1 MTQYLLTLYQPDGIP
16 SPEDVDL
23 DRIGRELGA
32 LNEELRATGAWVFAG
47 GLHPAATAT
56 VVQARGDD
64 LQLTDGPYLEG
75 REHVG
80 GFSIVDVPDLDAALG
95 WAGRIARITGLPVEV
110 RPFQHGS

>member
-32 LNEELRATGAWVFAG
+32 LNEEIRAAGAWVFAG
-47 GLHPAATAT
+47 GLHPAATST
-56 VVQARGDD
+56 VVRARGDD
-64 LQLTDGPYLEG
+64 LALTDGPYVEG

-80 GFSIVDVPDLDAALG
+80 GFTVLEAGDLDAALG

-110 RPFQHGS
+110 RPFRH